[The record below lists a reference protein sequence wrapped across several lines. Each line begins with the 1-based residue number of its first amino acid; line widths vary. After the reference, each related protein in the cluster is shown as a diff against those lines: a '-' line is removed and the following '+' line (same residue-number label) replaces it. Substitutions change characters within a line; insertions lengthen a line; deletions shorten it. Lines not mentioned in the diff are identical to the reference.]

1 MKRIKKFVDYDD
13 LEFISESKVYFMNDL
28 LLKLR
33 EIRDEENNEWAS
45 KLLKSQGKN
54 IDADATFLNLDG
66 ENFSFSKED
75 DIIKVLS
82 RQRMMGD
89 EDIQDFF
96 GNADKPGN
104 ISVNN
109 YLGGYEQNHIKNLP
123 NRGRLKM
130 GRIIKKIIPE
140 IPDKDLESLVNSL
153 KSEQTGF
160 EIKLVKGADIAKYYR
175 KESCDRK
182 FLNYGTLQSSC
193 MMDVE
198 AEKPHIFDIYTKNP
212 ESCQLAVMLNSSGQ
226 LVGRAL
232 VWKIDEISRWTGYS
246 EERTIREDDYYS
258 NFDVDW
264 QEVKLEDNKNLVCST
279 TNCYYFSN
287 SLLKSS
293 VKDLYFMDR
302 VYFTKEW
309 IGNSFQKWAKENNF
323 MIKIG
328 NEISYKG
335 KVGHPILSIN
345 VKKIAYRQF
354 PYLDTF
360 KYYDVQSSTLCNY
373 EISNRGFSLNSTTG
387 DYYPK
392 GTNYQKKI
400 DKATNYIRRFKDLF

>member
-82 RQRMMGD
+82 RQRMIDD
-89 EDIQDFF
+89 ENIQHFF
-96 GNADKPGN
+96 GNGDRPGN

-109 YLGGYEQNHIKNLP
+109 YLSGYEQNHIKNLT
-123 NRGRLKM
+123 NRGRVKM
-130 GRIIKKIIPE
+130 GRIIKKLIPE
-140 IPDKDLESLVNSL
+140 IPDRDLESLVNSL

-198 AEKPHIFDIYTKNP
+198 SEKPNIFDIYTKNP

-232 VWKIDEISRWTGYS
+232 VWKIDEIYRWTGYS
-246 EERTIREDDYYS
+246 EEKTIREDDYYA

-264 QEVKLEDNKNLVCST
+264 QEVKVDSHDNM
-279 TNCYYFSN
+279 
-287 SLLKSS
+287 LLKSS

-302 VYFTKEW
+302 VYYTKEW
-309 IGNSFQKWAKENNF
+309 ISNSFQKWAKENNF
-323 MIKIG
+323 MMKIG
-328 NEISYKG
+328 IESSYKG
-335 KVGHPILSIN
+335 KLSHPVLSVN

-387 DYYPK
+387 DYYAK
-392 GTNYQKKI
+392 GTTYQKKV
-400 DKATNYIRRFKDLF
+400 DKATNYIRRFKDYFN

>member
-1 MKRIKKFVDYDD
+1 MKRIKKFGDFDD
-13 LEFISESKVYFMNDL
+13 LDFISESRVYFMNDL

-33 EIRDEENNEWAS
+33 ELKNEESNEWAS

-66 ENFSFSKED
+66 DNFSFSRES
-75 DIIKVLS
+75 DIKSSLS
-82 RQRMMGD
+82 RMID
-89 EDIQDFF
+89 DDDIQDFF
-96 GNADKPGN
+96 GNHEIDPGV
-104 ISVNN
+104 ISINN

-123 NRGRLKM
+123 NRGRVKM

-175 KESCDRK
+175 RESCDRK

-198 AEKPHIFDIYTKNP
+198 SQKPHIFDIYTKNP

-264 QEVKLEDNKNLVCST
+264 QEVKLEDN
-279 TNCYYFSN
+279 FSN

>member
-1 MKRIKKFVDYDD
+1 MKRIKKFGDFDD
-13 LEFISESKVYFMNDL
+13 SDFISESRVYFMNDL

-33 EIRDEENNEWAS
+33 ELKNEENNEWAS

-54 IDADATFLNLDG
+54 IDTDATFLNLDG
-66 ENFSFSKED
+66 DNFSFSRES
-75 DIIKVLS
+75 DIKSSLS
-82 RQRMMGD
+82 RMIGD

-96 GNADKPGN
+96 GNREIDPGL
-104 ISVNN
+104 ISINN

-123 NRGRLKM
+123 NRGRVKM

-198 AEKPHIFDIYTKNP
+198 SQKPHIFDIYTKNP

-232 VWKIDEISRWTGYS
+232 VWKIDEISRSTGYS

-264 QEVKLEDNKNLVCST
+264 QEVKLEDN
-279 TNCYYFSN
+279 FSN

>member
-1 MKRIKKFVDYDD
+1 MKRIKKFNDFGGLD
-13 LEFISESKVYFMNDL
+13 FISESKVYFMNDL

-54 IDADATFLNLDG
+54 IDTDATFLNLDG

-82 RQRMMGD
+82 GQRMIGD
-89 EDIQDFF
+89 LDIQDFF
-96 GNADKPGN
+96 GSNEINTDT
-104 ISVNN
+104 ISINN
-109 YLGGYEQNHIKNLP
+109 YLSAYEQNYIKNLA
-123 NRGRLKM
+123 NRGRVKM
-130 GRIIKKIIPE
+130 GRVIKKLIPE

-160 EIKLVKGADIAKYYR
+160 EIKLVKGNDIAKYYR

-198 AEKPHIFDIYTKNP
+198 SEKPNIFDIYTKNP

-264 QEVKLEDNKNLVCST
+264 QEVKLDSYDNM
-279 TNCYYFSN
+279 
-287 SLLKSS
+287 LLKSS

-309 IGNSFQKWAKENNF
+309 ISNSFQKWAKV
-323 MIKIG
+323 IK
-328 NEISYKG
+328 
-335 KVGHPILSIN
+335 
-345 VKKIAYRQF
+345 VK
-354 PYLDTF
+354 
-360 KYYDVQSSTLCNY
+360 
-373 EISNRGFSLNSTTG
+373 
-387 DYYPK
+387 
-392 GTNYQKKI
+392 
-400 DKATNYIRRFKDLF
+400 

>member
-1 MKRIKKFVDYDD
+1 MKRIKKFGDFDD
-13 LEFISESKVYFMNDL
+13 SDFISESRVYFMNDL

-33 EIRDEENNEWAS
+33 ELKNEENNEWAS

-54 IDADATFLNLDG
+54 IDTDATFLNLDG
-66 ENFSFSKED
+66 DNFSFSRES
-75 DIIKVLS
+75 DIKSSL
-82 RQRMMGD
+82 RRMIGD

-96 GNADKPGN
+96 GNREIDPGL
-104 ISVNN
+104 ISINN

-123 NRGRLKM
+123 NRGRVKM

-198 AEKPHIFDIYTKNP
+198 SQKPHIFDIYTKNP

-232 VWKIDEISRWTGYS
+232 VWKIDEISRSTGYS

-264 QEVKLEDNKNLVCST
+264 QEVKLEDN
-279 TNCYYFSN
+279 FSN